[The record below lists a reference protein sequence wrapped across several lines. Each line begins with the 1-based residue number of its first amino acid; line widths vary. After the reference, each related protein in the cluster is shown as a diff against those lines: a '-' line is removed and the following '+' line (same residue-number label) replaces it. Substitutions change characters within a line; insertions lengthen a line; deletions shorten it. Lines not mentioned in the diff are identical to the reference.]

1 MTISTRRS
9 VSPSTGDSAIARTA
23 REALADYARQGR
35 SLKLRIAESA
45 EDQPIELPASV
56 VTLLV
61 DVLAAVA
68 AGSDVAIVPRKTELT
83 TVEAADLLNV
93 SRPFLIRLLDA
104 GAIPHRK
111 VGTHRRIQLEDVL
124 AYKDRDDQERE
135 AVLDQL
141 VREAQ
146 EQDMGYPRQ

>member
-93 SRPFLIRLLDA
+93 SRPFLIRLLDS

-111 VGTHRRIQLEDVL
+111 VGTHRRIHLEDVM
-124 AYKDRDDQERE
+124 AYKARDDQERE